1 MAESRRLVEGAEEV
15 TEHDQEGIVSTGG
28 EGRGLLPGRRVGPRR
43 VAVCGRDLAPGLR
56 HRTKNLSW
64 RAAISDESACFRA
77 RGRSEDREH
86 SQQSVDFEAVL
97 GTDRKDWGSNV
108 ALSRNGPRHTW
119 WSYWSRRLIFIGG
132 TDITTR

>member
-1 MAESRRLVEGAEEV
+1 MDHSENDVTAINTTATQGRREGAARMAELRRLVEGAEEV

-64 RAAISDESACFRA
+64 RAAISDELSLLPSQRPERRSRA
-77 RGRSEDREH
+77 
-86 SQQSVDFEAVL
+86 
-97 GTDRKDWGSNV
+97 
-108 ALSRNGPRHTW
+108 
-119 WSYWSRRLIFIGG
+119 
-132 TDITTR
+132 